1 MNGSCCNLWREEIK
15 GISGW
20 RVVCLYFIF
29 QIVYFVFLS
38 VTSKFRDS
46 LGAQL
51 SAASVWLRGG
61 GQKAEEEVYME
72 PKL

>member
-1 MNGSCCNLWREEIK
+1 MEGGDK
-15 GISGW
+15 GGYPDGEWFVYIS
-20 RVVCLYFIF
+20 YFKLF
-29 QIVYFVFLS
+29 TVYFVFLS